1 MKTNLTALFLVVGI
15 VLSLFFAAEI
25 FAWTTANGDHGWT
38 CFPAGTKI
46 FMADK
51 TEKNIEDVAIGDIIM
66 GYDGT
71 RMMPAVVEELEA
83 PIRDHLYRLTFVD
96 GTTLR
101 LTNEHPLFTKEGW
114 KSINPKKTA
123 EENPQLVVGE
133 LKIGDFVFTNRGTY
147 TKIISMHYI
156 PGNVQTYNLKKVS
169 RYRNFFADSY
179 LAHNKKTTYDV
190 DGNRDGII
198 GDQCPAKGCGS
209 GGGGKEECGPA
220 TCASFQRGCGLKTQA
235 YANGCGGVISCPA
248 TAPCATPTPVKCA
261 RIALKCSTRCGL
273 SRTCVDD
280 KCGGQSC
287 CPATAACPTPLPCL
301 RSKGD
306 ANCDGVVN
314 IADYDIFRSMVGG
327 LGDNSSQKY
336 SADFNADGKVNMID
350 YEIWR
355 NTFYN

>member
-1 MKTNLTALFLVVGI
+1 
-15 VLSLFFAAEI
+15 
-25 FAWTTANGDHGWT
+25 
-38 CFPAGTKI
+38 
-46 FMADK
+46 
-51 TEKNIEDVAIGDIIM
+51 
-66 GYDGT
+66 
-71 RMMPAVVEELEA
+71 
-83 PIRDHLYRLTFVD
+83 
-96 GTTLR
+96 
-101 LTNEHPLFTKEGW
+101 
-114 KSINPKKTA
+114 
-123 EENPQLVVGE
+123 
-133 LKIGDFVFTNRGTY
+133 
-147 TKIISMHYI
+147 MHYI